1 MPQYTNAVTP
11 LTDEKAMAS
20 KPTMKL
26 VCAVFLAVTLAF
38 AAASI
43 RSFEA
48 VPLET
53 VSETTANAS
62 IGDLNGDGIPDIV
75 LAKGRHWPLKDV
87 VFFGDGKGHFKPG
100 PPLPNAPDRSYS
112 APLADLDKDGDLDI
126 VLSNDRP
133 DPKLIL
139 LNDGKGRFTLAG
151 SFGDPNWSTR
161 NVVVADLNG
170 DGYPDIAVANRPGP
184 SYVCF
189 NDTKAH
195 FTCRQLGPETSATI
209 LAGDMDGDGSNDLIV
224 ACRDLCQSVVYFND
238 GKGNFPRKQPFGPG
252 LSSTRAMAVA
262 DFDGDGH
269 LDIAACDES
278 RGLYVYLNAGQGK
291 FGDGVKV
298 AGREALPYSM
308 TAADLNRDGKPEII
322 VGYVHAP
329 GAVYFNDGAGRN
341 YQRVQF
347 GDDKGAIYGLAI
359 VDLDGDGY
367 PDIVAARSDAP
378 SLLLF
383 SRSGK

>member
-1 MPQYTNAVTP
+1 MSSVKAVSGGV
-11 LTDEKAMAS
+11 LA
-20 KPTMKL
+20 
-26 VCAVFLAVTLAF
+26 LAVVAAF
-38 AAASI
+38 AAADF

-53 VSETTANAS
+53 ESETTANAS
-62 IGDLNGDGIPDIV
+62 IGDLNGDGILDIV

-87 VFFGDGKGHFKPG
+87 VLFGDGKGHFTPG
-100 PPLPNAPDRSYS
+100 PPLPNGPDRSYS

-139 LNDGKGRFTLAG
+139 LNDGKGRFTVGG

-195 FTCRQLGPETSATI
+195 FSCRVLGPETSATI
-209 LAGDMDGDGSNDLIV
+209 LAGDIDGDGSNDLIV
-224 ACRDLCQSVVYFND
+224 ACRDDCQSVVYLND
-238 GKGNFPRKQPFGPG
+238 GKGNFTRKLPFGPAV
-252 LSSTRAMAVA
+252 SSTRAMAVA
-262 DFDGDGH
+262 DFDGDGR
-269 LDIAACDES
+269 LDIAACHENL
-278 RGLYVYLNAGQGK
+278 GLYVYFNAAKGK
-291 FGDGVKV
+291 FGEGIKV
-298 AGREALPYSM
+298 AGRDALPYSM
-308 TAADLNRDGKPEII
+308 TTADLNRDGRPEII
-322 VGYVHAP
+322 VGYVKAP
-329 GAVYFNDGAGRN
+329 GAVYFNDGTGRKFR
-341 YQRVQF
+341 RVAF
-347 GDDKGAIYGLAI
+347 GDSNGAIYGLA
-359 VDLDGDGY
+359 VADLNGDGY

-383 SRSGK
+383 NRPGK